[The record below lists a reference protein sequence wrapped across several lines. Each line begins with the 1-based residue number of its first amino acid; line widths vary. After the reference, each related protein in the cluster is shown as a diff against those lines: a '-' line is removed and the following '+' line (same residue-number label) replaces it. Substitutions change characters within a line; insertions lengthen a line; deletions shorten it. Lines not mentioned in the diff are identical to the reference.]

1 MQNTLPLFKR
11 LSFRQAKY
19 VVVIAL
25 VLGLLSGFLQVYSD
39 YFDTQES
46 LVDTIGLTL
55 NTIENSARQ
64 AMDKRDT
71 VLANEVISSLF
82 HYPYIHKIEFY
93 DELLKQRFITQQHAL
108 DLSRWRWVSDTIFE
122 PQQEHT
128 LLLYAQ
134 DKNQLI
140 GRLTIT
146 VDTHLL
152 ALNFF
157 KRSAIVLA
165 TGITRNLI
173 LATILLILFH
183 YVVTRPLFQ
192 LVKTVHTIPT
202 KNPEKVRLPHLPN
215 HEEDELGY
223 LIVAT
228 NKLLQH
234 LDDKAHERE
243 QLLEDMQK
251 AKQEVEKACQVKD
264 DFLANV
270 SHELRT
276 PLNAVLGMM
285 SLALETS
292 LTNEQHKYLN
302 IANKSGQSLLV
313 LINDLLDFSQ
323 LESGQLVLIEKPFDI
338 HKLTLTTAENMLYD
352 ICNKQL
358 ELNVFIDPNIPHS
371 LIGDAKRIQ
380 QILNG
385 LLSNAIKFT
394 QQGEINITVNYEQ
407 INDEKVKVSMTVSD
421 TGIGMDNTSQAEIFK
436 LFEQADMSSTRQY
449 GGVGLGLTLI
459 HSLLNLMQGE
469 ITVDSTIE
477 QGSTFTF
484 YLELQ
489 VDKTPP
495 TTIYSPFNMK
505 NSLQGINALV
515 VDTSPSNHLFIST
528 YLAYLGVSAEVSDGH
543 VEVFAQLQAKPSYYH
558 IIVIN
563 LVYSNKELPHLINA
577 LSLYKDSSKIPI
589 LLISHSL
596 YEYENIH
603 TSHIYLN
610 KPVQIEEL
618 HRYLIQL
625 QKVLGEK

>member
-1 MQNTLPLFKR
+1 MQSTLSLFKR

-25 VLGLLSGFLQVYSD
+25 ILGLLSGFLQVYSD

-55 NTIENSARQ
+55 NTVENSARQ
-64 AMDKRDT
+64 VMSKRDT
-71 VLANEVISSLF
+71 VLANEVIASLF
-82 HYPYIHKIEFY
+82 HYPYIHKVEFF
-93 DELLKQRFITQQHAL
+93 DELLKQRFVTQQHAL
-108 DLSRWRWVSDTIFE
+108 DLSRWRWVSDIIFE

-128 LLLYAQ
+128 LVLYAQ

-140 GRLTIT
+140 GRLTVT

-173 LATILLILFH
+173 LATILLVLFH
-183 YVVTRPLFQ
+183 YIVTRPLFQ

-202 KNPEKVRLPHLPN
+202 KNPEKIRLPHLPK
-215 HEEDELGY
+215 HEEDELGH

-234 LDDKAHERE
+234 LDDKANERE
-243 QLLEDMQK
+243 QLLHDMRK

-338 HKLTLTTAENMLYD
+338 QYLVLTTTENMLYD

-358 ELNVFIDPNIPHS
+358 ELNVFIDPSIPRNV
-371 LIGDAKRIQ
+371 IGDAKRIQ
-380 QILNG
+380 QILNS

-394 QQGEINITVNYEQ
+394 KQGEIDITVNYEH
-407 INDEKVKVSMTVSD
+407 INEDKISLSIAVSD
-421 TGIGMDNTSQAEIFK
+421 TGIGMDNAAQEEIFK
-436 LFEQADMSSTRQY
+436 LFEQVDMSSTRQY

-459 HSLLNLMQGE
+459 HSLLSLMQGE
-469 ITVDSTIE
+469 ISVESTSG
-477 QGSTFTF
+477 QGSIFTF
-484 YLELQ
+484 HLDLK
-489 VDKTPP
+489 VDKTLP
-495 TTIYSPFNMK
+495 TINTAPFSIK
-505 NSLQGINALV
+505 NSLQGMNALV
-515 VDTSPSNHLFIST
+515 VDTSPKNHLFIST

-543 VEVFAQLQAKPSYYH
+543 VEVFAQLQAKSNYYH

-563 LVYSNKELPHLINA
+563 LIDSNKELPHLINA
-577 LSLYKDSSKIPI
+577 LSLYKDSAKIPI
-589 LLISHSL
+589 LLLSHSL
-596 YEYENIH
+596 YEHQDIH
-603 TSHIYLN
+603 ASHMYLN

-618 HRYLIQL
+618 YRYLVQL
-625 QKVLGEK
+625 H